1 MVRKTFIIIGCLLLF
16 CLAYGF
22 YYIRWRDLWSICQ
35 QEPIYKTKKCN
46 DDTLRVVMIGDS
58 WASLHS
64 ELHMDSYLCSEL
76 GKGIS
81 CPIMVASK
89 GKGGEKSRGIYRY
102 MFQNTGCGTKTLFIV
117 EPDYCIV
124 LAGINDAAANW
135 GTKQFCAHY
144 KMILNFLLSKHIRPV
159 IIEIPDVDIW
169 HIYGDKSWKDLM
181 ADFVKSTMTG
191 CRMYHFHEYREAL
204 KVMLFEEH
212 LMEQVVYIPMECWN
226 EERER
231 INQNLLM
238 ADRIHLNR
246 RGYEK
251 LDACIAKAIICDL
264 QQAKDSAF
272 VYQPMNE
279 NAE

>member
-22 YYIRWRDLWSICQ
+22 YYVRWSDLWSVCQ
-35 QEPIYKTKKCN
+35 KEPNYKTKKCN

-58 WASLHS
+58 WSKLHS

-76 GKGIS
+76 RKGVS
-81 CPIMVASK
+81 RPIKVASK
-89 GKGGEKSRGIYRY
+89 GKGGEKSRGIYHY
-102 MFQNTGCGTKTLFIV
+102 MFQNTGSGTKPLFIA

-124 LAGINDAAANW
+124 MAGINDAAANW

-144 KMILNFLLSKHIRPV
+144 KMILNFLLSKDIRPV

-169 HIYGDKSWKDLM
+169 HIYGDKSWKDLL

-191 CRMYHFHEYREAL
+191 CRMYHFNEYREAL

-212 LMEQVVYIPMECWN
+212 LMEQVVYVPMASWN
-226 EERER
+226 EEGEC
-231 INQNLLM
+231 IDQNLFM

-246 RGYEK
+246 QGYEK
-251 LDACIAKAIICDL
+251 LDACIANAIICDL
-264 QQAKDSAF
+264 QQTQDSAF
-272 VYQPMNE
+272 VYQPMN
-279 NAE
+279 